1 MFDWIFWWK
10 EKKVTFKAMKR
21 EIIATAG
28 FYENEW
34 MGEDDSRFFC
44 EDKYYEPTQVC
55 FSLQA

>member
-1 MFDWIFWWK
+1 
-10 EKKVTFKAMKR
+10 MKR